1 MIRFADLRFSGPCLL
16 WVNESFYCEI
26 KTLVWDPLSC
36 FYKSDCDIQHK
47 THGHRLIRGKQ

>member
-1 MIRFADLRFSGPCLL
+1 MMRFADLLCLL

-26 KTLVWDPLSC
+26 KTLIWDPLSC

-47 THGHRLIRGKQ
+47 THGHRLIRVKQ